1 MNTIADF
8 KSLPLAARWA
18 IVLFSAAGFGALLYA
33 TELEPVLTSGRILLL
48 IVLGA
53 VTARIKVNLFKGS
66 TLSLLTSVVLL
77 AIVREGPVIAVL
89 VGISGV
95 TVQTLFPSRKVVLHQ
110 LAFNMAMIT
119 LTVTASWLTYHALA
133 QASAVGTLSS
143 EITATLLSSFM
154 YFLGNSISVSL
165 IVALTKGMSLLH
177 IWLHH
182 FLFSAPSFLI
192 AGLLSTGLIAALGC
206 SNVLLAAAL
215 LTSIALPYYCSVC
228 IAAERSES

>member
-1 MNTIADF
+1 MNTITDF

-18 IVLFSAAGFGALLYA
+18 IVLFSAAGFGALLYTTA
-33 TELEPVLTSGRILLL
+33 LEPVLTSGRILLFML
-48 IVLGA
+48 LA
-53 VTARIKVNLFKGS
+53 ALTARVKVNLFKGS

-77 AIVREGPVIAVL
+77 AIVREGPVVAVL

-95 TVQTLFPSRKVVLHQ
+95 TVQTLFPSRKIVLHQ
-110 LAFNMAMIT
+110 LAFNVAMIT

-133 QASAVGTLSS
+133 QTAAVNTLSS
-143 EITATLLSSFM
+143 EITATLLSSFT

-165 IVALTKGMSLLH
+165 IVALSRGMSLLH

-182 FLFSAPSFLI
+182 FLFSAPSFLM
-192 AGLLSTGLIAALGC
+192 AGLLSIAAIAAVGC
-206 SNVLLAAAL
+206 SNLMLASAL
-215 LTSIALPYYCSVC
+215 VTSIAVSYYCSVY